1 MRYTRTLLFMI
12 FGFSMNAA
20 AQVSTTDS
28 AFIHDSRPIIP
39 FVVGKKDI
47 EQQDRKWITNYL
59 IPKLKALG
67 DSGIIIG
74 RASASPEGSLQ
85 INTQLA
91 NARKASM
98 NALLSSYGIN
108 TNLIRY
114 DVVPM
119 DFPMMRA
126 LMKLRKDDYLP
137 VVDSLMTQYAAD
149 VMLLKEAMIRQD
161 RGKLWLHLY
170 HNYFPCLRSVRI
182 MAINRNLADAGKV
195 QENIKPQPSEA
206 ETLQK
211 DSLLHAEKKEIE
223 IEKIEEIE
231 KTEKI
236 EKIEKEE
243 TEGDERR
250 ELMSVKT
257 NLLFELAYMPGYNR
271 FCPIPNVAIEYY
283 PLHGHFTYG
292 ASFDTP
298 WWKHYS
304 KHKYFQLR
312 NYQVHTRY
320 YLRRGD
326 IEERKPGKGAAFKGF
341 FFSAY
346 AHAYL
351 YNICFSEKRGWEGE
365 GWGAGIGAGYVMPID
380 RKEHWR
386 LEFGLQLGYLN
397 TLYDPY
403 QWRCPVDPG
412 TDIDRYYYKW
422 YGNAKDFK
430 KRQHSYSWIG
440 PTRVEITLS
449 YDLIYRHKERK

>member
-1 MRYTRTLLFMI
+1 MI

-47 EQQDRKWITNYL
+47 EQQDRKWITNNL

-74 RASASPEGSLQ
+74 RASASPEGSLH

-114 DVVPM
+114 DVAPM
-119 DFPMMRA
+119 DFPLMRA

-161 RGKLWLHLY
+161 RGKLWQHLY
-170 HNYFPCLRSVRI
+170 HNYFPSLRSVRI
-182 MAINRNLADAGKV
+182 MAIKR
-195 QENIKPQPSEA
+195 
-206 ETLQK
+206 
-211 DSLLHAEKKEIE
+211 AEKEEDKREEIERKENERKENE

-236 EKIEKEE
+236 EKEE
-243 TEGDERR
+243 TEGDDRR

-257 NLLFELAYMPGYNR
+257 NLLFDLAYMPGYNR

-365 GWGAGIGAGYVMPID
+365 GWGAGMGIGYVMPID

-386 LEFGLQLGYLN
+386 LEFGLQLGYLH

-403 QWRCPVDPG
+403 QWRCPVDPD
-412 TDIDRYYYKW
+412 TDANRYYYKW

>member
-1 MRYTRTLLFMI
+1 
-12 FGFSMNAA
+12 MNAA

-114 DVVPM
+114 DVAPM
-119 DFPMMRA
+119 DFPLMRA

-137 VVDSLMTQYAAD
+137 VVDSLMSQYAAD

-161 RGKLWLHLY
+161 RGKLWQHLY
-170 HNYFPCLRSVRI
+170 HNYFPSLRSVRI
-182 MAINRNLADAGKV
+182 MAIKR
-195 QENIKPQPSEA
+195 
-206 ETLQK
+206 
-211 DSLLHAEKKEIE
+211 AEKEEDKREEIERKENERKENE
-223 IEKIEEIE
+223 IEKIEIE

-236 EKIEKEE
+236 EKEG

-257 NLLFELAYMPGYNR
+257 NLLFDLAYMPGYNR

-403 QWRCPVDPG
+403 QWRCPVDSG

>member
-1 MRYTRTLLFMI
+1 MQYTRTLLSMI

-47 EQQDRKWITNYL
+47 EQQDRKWITSDL

-114 DVVPM
+114 NVAPM
-119 DFPMMRA
+119 DFPLMRA

-161 RGKLWLHLY
+161 RGKLWQHLY
-170 HNYFPCLRSVRI
+170 HNYFPSLRSVRI
-182 MAINRNLADAGKV
+182 MAIKR
-195 QENIKPQPSEA
+195 
-206 ETLQK
+206 
-211 DSLLHAEKKEIE
+211 AEKEEDKREEIERKENERKENE

-231 KTEKI
+231 KK

-257 NLLFELAYMPGYNR
+257 NLLFDLAYMPGYNR

-365 GWGAGIGAGYVMPID
+365 GWGAGMGVGYVMPID

-386 LEFGLQLGYLN
+386 LEFGLQLGYLH

-403 QWRCPVDPG
+403 QWRCPVDPD
-412 TDIDRYYYKW
+412 TDANRYYYKW

>member
-1 MRYTRTLLFMI
+1 MRYTRTLLSMI

-20 AQVSTTDS
+20 AQVATTDS

-47 EQQDRKWITNYL
+47 EQQDRKWITNNL

-114 DVVPM
+114 DVAPM
-119 DFPMMRA
+119 DFPLMRA

-161 RGKLWLHLY
+161 RGKLWQHLY
-170 HNYFPCLRSVRI
+170 HNYFPSLRSVRI
-182 MAINRNLADAGKV
+182 MAIKR
-195 QENIKPQPSEA
+195 
-206 ETLQK
+206 
-211 DSLLHAEKKEIE
+211 AEKEKEEDKREEIERKENEREKIEIEKIE
-223 IEKIEEIE
+223 IEKIEE
-231 KTEKI
+231 
-236 EKIEKEE
+236 IEKEE

-257 NLLFELAYMPGYNR
+257 NLLFDLAYMPGYNR

-326 IEERKPGKGAAFKGF
+326 IEERKPGEGAAFKGF

-365 GWGAGIGAGYVMPID
+365 GWGAGMGVGYVMPID

-386 LEFGLQLGYLN
+386 LEFGLQLGYLH

-403 QWRCPVDPG
+403 QWRCPVDPD
-412 TDIDRYYYKW
+412 TDANRYYYKW

>member
-1 MRYTRTLLFMI
+1 MQYTRTLLSMI

-47 EQQDRKWITNYL
+47 EQQDRKWITSDL

-114 DVVPM
+114 DVAPM
-119 DFPMMRA
+119 DFPLMRA

-161 RGKLWLHLY
+161 RGKLWQHLY
-170 HNYFPCLRSVRI
+170 HNYFPSLRSVRI
-182 MAINRNLADAGKV
+182 MAIKR
-195 QENIKPQPSEA
+195 
-206 ETLQK
+206 
-211 DSLLHAEKKEIE
+211 AEKEEENERKEIE
-223 IEKIEEIE
+223 IEKIEE
-231 KTEKI
+231 T

-257 NLLFELAYMPGYNR
+257 NLLFDLAYMPGYNR

-320 YLRRGD
+320 YLHRGD

-380 RKEHWR
+380 RKERWR

>member
-1 MRYTRTLLFMI
+1 
-12 FGFSMNAA
+12 MNAA

-47 EQQDRKWITNYL
+47 EQQDRKWITSDL

-114 DVVPM
+114 NVAPM
-119 DFPMMRA
+119 DFPLMRA

-161 RGKLWLHLY
+161 RGKLWQHLY
-170 HNYFPCLRSVRI
+170 HNYFPSLRSVRI
-182 MAINRNLADAGKV
+182 MAIKR
-195 QENIKPQPSEA
+195 
-206 ETLQK
+206 
-211 DSLLHAEKKEIE
+211 AEKEEDKREEIERKENERKENE

-231 KTEKI
+231 KT

-257 NLLFELAYMPGYNR
+257 NLLFDLAYMPGYNR
-271 FCPIPNVAIEYY
+271 FCPIPNVAIEFY
-283 PLHGHFTYG
+283 PLRGHFTYG
-292 ASFDTP
+292 ASFDGP

-365 GWGAGIGAGYVMPID
+365 GWGAGMGVGYVMPID

-386 LEFGLQLGYLN
+386 LEFGLQLGYLY

-403 QWRCPVDPG
+403 QWRCPVDPD
-412 TDIDRYYYKW
+412 TDANRYYYKW

>member
-1 MRYTRTLLFMI
+1 MRYTRTLLSMI
-12 FGFSMNAA
+12 FGFCMNAA

-47 EQQDRKWITNYL
+47 EQQDRKWITSDL

-114 DVVPM
+114 DVAPM
-119 DFPMMRA
+119 DFPLMRA

-137 VVDSLMTQYAAD
+137 VVDSLMTRYAAD
-149 VMLLKEAMIRQD
+149 VVLLKEAMIRQD
-161 RGKLWLHLY
+161 RGKLWQHLY
-170 HNYFPCLRSVRI
+170 HNYFPSLRSVRI
-182 MAINRNLADAGKV
+182 MAIKR
-195 QENIKPQPSEA
+195 
-206 ETLQK
+206 
-211 DSLLHAEKKEIE
+211 AEKEEDKREEIERKENERKENEIEKIE

-231 KTEKI
+231 KT

-257 NLLFELAYMPGYNR
+257 NLLFDLAYMPGYNR

-365 GWGAGIGAGYVMPID
+365 GWGAGMGAGYVMPID

>member
-1 MRYTRTLLFMI
+1 
-12 FGFSMNAA
+12 MNAA
-20 AQVSTTDS
+20 AQVATTDS

-47 EQQDRKWITNYL
+47 EQQDRKWITSDL

-114 DVVPM
+114 NVAPM
-119 DFPMMRA
+119 DFPLMRA

-161 RGKLWLHLY
+161 RGKLWQHLY
-170 HNYFPCLRSVRI
+170 HNYFPSLRSVRI
-182 MAINRNLADAGKV
+182 MAIKR
-195 QENIKPQPSEA
+195 
-206 ETLQK
+206 
-211 DSLLHAEKKEIE
+211 AEKEEDKREEIERKENERKENE

-236 EKIEKEE
+236 EKEE
-243 TEGDERR
+243 TEGDNRR

-257 NLLFELAYMPGYNR
+257 NLLFDLAYMPGYNR

-292 ASFDTP
+292 ASFDGP

-365 GWGAGIGAGYVMPID
+365 GWGAGMGVGYVMPID

-386 LEFGLQLGYLN
+386 LEFGLQLGYLH

-403 QWRCPVDPG
+403 QWRCPVDPD
-412 TDIDRYYYKW
+412 TDANRYYYKW

>member
-1 MRYTRTLLFMI
+1 
-12 FGFSMNAA
+12 MNAA

-47 EQQDRKWITNYL
+47 EQQDRKWITSDL

-114 DVVPM
+114 DVAPM
-119 DFPMMRA
+119 DFPLMRA

-161 RGKLWLHLY
+161 RGKLWQHLY
-170 HNYFPCLRSVRI
+170 HNYFPSLRSVRI
-182 MAINRNLADAGKV
+182 MAIKR
-195 QENIKPQPSEA
+195 
-206 ETLQK
+206 
-211 DSLLHAEKKEIE
+211 AEKEEDKREEIERKENERKENE

-231 KTEKI
+231 KT

-257 NLLFELAYMPGYNR
+257 NLLFDLAYMPGYNR
-271 FCPIPNVAIEYY
+271 FCPIPNVAIEFY
-283 PLHGHFTYG
+283 PLRGHFTYG
-292 ASFDTP
+292 ASFDGP

-312 NYQVHTRY
+312 NYQVHIRY

-326 IEERKPGKGAAFKGF
+326 IEERKPGEGAAFKGF

-365 GWGAGIGAGYVMPID
+365 GWGAGMGIGYVMPID

-386 LEFGLQLGYLN
+386 LEFGLQLGYLH

-403 QWRCPVDPG
+403 QWRCPVDPD
-412 TDIDRYYYKW
+412 TDANRYYYKW

>member
-1 MRYTRTLLFMI
+1 MRYTRTLLSMI
-12 FGFSMNAA
+12 FGFSMNAT

-114 DVVPM
+114 DVAPM
-119 DFPMMRA
+119 DFPLMRA

-137 VVDSLMTQYAAD
+137 VVDSLMSQYAAD

-161 RGKLWLHLY
+161 RGKLWQHLY
-170 HNYFPCLRSVRI
+170 HNYFPSLRSVRI
-182 MAINRNLADAGKV
+182 MAIKR
-195 QENIKPQPSEA
+195 
-206 ETLQK
+206 
-211 DSLLHAEKKEIE
+211 AEKEEDKREEIE
-223 IEKIEEIE
+223 RKENERKENEIEKVEIEKIEKIEEIE
-231 KTEKI
+231 KT

-257 NLLFELAYMPGYNR
+257 NLLFDLAYMPGYNR

-386 LEFGLQLGYLN
+386 LEFGLQLGYLH

-403 QWRCPVDPG
+403 QWRCPVDPD
-412 TDIDRYYYKW
+412 TDANRYYYKW

>member
-1 MRYTRTLLFMI
+1 MRYTRTLLSMI

-28 AFIHDSRPIIP
+28 AFIHNSRPIIP

-114 DVVPM
+114 DVAPM
-119 DFPMMRA
+119 DFPLMRA

-137 VVDSLMTQYAAD
+137 VVDSLMSQYAAD

-161 RGKLWLHLY
+161 RGKLWQHLY
-170 HNYFPCLRSVRI
+170 HNYFPSLRSVRI
-182 MAINRNLADAGKV
+182 MAIKR
-195 QENIKPQPSEA
+195 
-206 ETLQK
+206 
-211 DSLLHAEKKEIE
+211 AEKEEDKREEIE
-223 IEKIEEIE
+223 RKENERKENEIEKVEIEKIEKIEEIE

-236 EKIEKEE
+236 EKEE
-243 TEGDERR
+243 TEGDDRR
-250 ELMSVKT
+250 ELMGVKT
-257 NLLFELAYMPGYNR
+257 NLLFDLAYMLGYNR
-271 FCPIPNVAIEYY
+271 FCPIPNVAIEFY
-283 PLHGHFTYG
+283 PLRGHFTYG

-326 IEERKPGKGAAFKGF
+326 IEERKPGEGAAFKGF

-351 YNICFSEKRGWEGE
+351 YNICFDEKRGWEGE
-365 GWGAGIGAGYVMPID
+365 GWGAGLGVGYVMPID

-386 LEFGLQLGYLN
+386 LEFGLQAGFLN
-397 TLYDPY
+397 TRYDPY
-403 QWRCPVDPG
+403 QWRCPVDG
-412 TDIDRYYYKW
+412 DKDRQVYYYKW
-422 YGNAKDFK
+422 YGDAKDFK
-430 KRQHSYSWIG
+430 KRQYRYTWLG
-440 PTRVEITLS
+440 PTRLEVSLS
-449 YDLIYRHKERK
+449 YDILYRKSKRK

>member
-1 MRYTRTLLFMI
+1 
-12 FGFSMNAA
+12 MNAA

-47 EQQDRKWITNYL
+47 EQQDRKWITSDL

-114 DVVPM
+114 DVAPM
-119 DFPMMRA
+119 DFPLMRA

-161 RGKLWLHLY
+161 RGKLWQHLY
-170 HNYFPCLRSVRI
+170 HNYFPSLRSVRI
-182 MAINRNLADAGKV
+182 MAIKR
-195 QENIKPQPSEA
+195 
-206 ETLQK
+206 
-211 DSLLHAEKKEIE
+211 AEKEEDKREEIERKENERKENE

-236 EKIEKEE
+236 EKEE
-243 TEGDERR
+243 TEGDDRR

-257 NLLFELAYMPGYNR
+257 NLLFDLAYMPGYNR

-326 IEERKPGKGAAFKGF
+326 IEERKPGKEAAFKGF

>member
-1 MRYTRTLLFMI
+1 MRYTRTLLSMI

-20 AQVSTTDS
+20 AQVATTDS

-47 EQQDRKWITNYL
+47 EQQDRKWITNNL

-74 RASASPEGSLQ
+74 RASASPEGSLH

-114 DVVPM
+114 DVAPM
-119 DFPMMRA
+119 DFPLMRA

-161 RGKLWLHLY
+161 RGKLWQHLY
-170 HNYFPCLRSVRI
+170 HNYFPSLRSVRI
-182 MAINRNLADAGKV
+182 MAIKR
-195 QENIKPQPSEA
+195 
-206 ETLQK
+206 
-211 DSLLHAEKKEIE
+211 AEKEEDKREEIERKENERKENE

-236 EKIEKEE
+236 EKEE
-243 TEGDERR
+243 TEGDDRR

-257 NLLFELAYMPGYNR
+257 NLLFDLAYMPGYNR

-365 GWGAGIGAGYVMPID
+365 GWGAGMGIGYVMPID

-386 LEFGLQLGYLN
+386 LEFGLQLGYLH

-403 QWRCPVDPG
+403 QWRCPVDPD
-412 TDIDRYYYKW
+412 TDANRYYYKW

>member
-1 MRYTRTLLFMI
+1 MRYTRTLLSMI
-12 FGFSMNAA
+12 FGFSMNAT

-47 EQQDRKWITNYL
+47 EQQDRKWITNNL

-74 RASASPEGSLQ
+74 RASASPEGSLH

-114 DVVPM
+114 DVAPM
-119 DFPMMRA
+119 DFPLMRA

-137 VVDSLMTQYAAD
+137 VVDSLMNQYAAD
-149 VMLLKEAMIRQD
+149 VVLLKEAMIRQD
-161 RGKLWLHLY
+161 RGKLWQHLY
-170 HNYFPCLRSVRI
+170 HNYFPSLRSVRI
-182 MAINRNLADAGKV
+182 MAIKR
-195 QENIKPQPSEA
+195 
-206 ETLQK
+206 
-211 DSLLHAEKKEIE
+211 AEKEEDKREEIERKENEREKIE
-223 IEKIEEIE
+223 IEKIEKIE
-231 KTEKI
+231 KIEEI

-257 NLLFELAYMPGYNR
+257 NLLFDLAYMPGYNR
-271 FCPIPNVAIEYY
+271 FCPIPNVAIEFY
-283 PLHGHFTYG
+283 PLRGHFTYG
-292 ASFDTP
+292 ASFDGP

-326 IEERKPGKGAAFKGF
+326 IEEREPGKGAAFKGF

-403 QWRCPVDPG
+403 QWRCPVDPD
-412 TDIDRYYYKW
+412 TDANRYYYKW

>member
-1 MRYTRTLLFMI
+1 MQYTRTLLSMI

-47 EQQDRKWITNYL
+47 EQQDRKWITSDL

-114 DVVPM
+114 DVAPM
-119 DFPMMRA
+119 DFPLMRT

-137 VVDSLMTQYAAD
+137 VVDSLMNQYAAD
-149 VMLLKEAMIRQD
+149 VILLKEAMIRQD
-161 RGKLWLHLY
+161 RGKLWQHLY
-170 HNYFPCLRSVRI
+170 HNYFPSLRSVRI
-182 MAINRNLADAGKV
+182 MAIKR
-195 QENIKPQPSEA
+195 
-206 ETLQK
+206 
-211 DSLLHAEKKEIE
+211 AEKEEDKREEIERKENERKENE

-231 KTEKI
+231 KT

-257 NLLFELAYMPGYNR
+257 NLLFDLVYMPGYNH

-365 GWGAGIGAGYVMPID
+365 GWGAGMGVGYVMPID

-386 LEFGLQLGYLN
+386 LEFGLQLGYLH

-403 QWRCPVDPG
+403 QWRCPVDPD
-412 TDIDRYYYKW
+412 TDANRYYYKW

>member
-1 MRYTRTLLFMI
+1 MRYTRTLLSMI

-47 EQQDRKWITNYL
+47 EQQDRKWITNNL

-74 RASASPEGSLQ
+74 RASASPEGSLH

-114 DVVPM
+114 DVAPM
-119 DFPMMRA
+119 DFPLMRA

-137 VVDSLMTQYAAD
+137 VVDSLMNQYAAD
-149 VMLLKEAMIRQD
+149 VILLKEAMIKQD
-161 RGKLWLHLY
+161 RGKLWQHLY
-170 HNYFPCLRSVRI
+170 HNYFPSLRSVRI
-182 MAINRNLADAGKV
+182 MAIKR
-195 QENIKPQPSEA
+195 
-206 ETLQK
+206 
-211 DSLLHAEKKEIE
+211 AEKEEDKREEIERKENERKENE

-231 KTEKI
+231 KT

-257 NLLFELAYMPGYNR
+257 NLLFDLAYMPGYNR

-312 NYQVHTRY
+312 NYQVHIRY

-326 IEERKPGKGAAFKGF
+326 IEERKPGEGAAFKGF

-365 GWGAGIGAGYVMPID
+365 GWGAGMGVGYVMPID

-386 LEFGLQLGYLN
+386 LEFGLQLGYLH

-403 QWRCPVDPG
+403 QWRCPVDPD
-412 TDIDRYYYKW
+412 TDANRYYYKW

>member
-1 MRYTRTLLFMI
+1 MRFTRTLLSMI

-28 AFIHDSRPIIP
+28 AFIHDSHPIIP

-119 DFPMMRA
+119 DFPLMRA

-161 RGKLWLHLY
+161 RGKLWQHLY
-170 HNYFPCLRSVRI
+170 HNYFPSLRSVRI
-182 MAINRNLADAGKV
+182 MAIKR
-195 QENIKPQPSEA
+195 
-206 ETLQK
+206 
-211 DSLLHAEKKEIE
+211 AEKEEDKREEIERKENEREKIE
-223 IEKIEEIE
+223 IEKIEKI
-231 KTEKI
+231 EKI
-236 EKIEKEE
+236 EEIEKEE

-257 NLLFELAYMPGYNR
+257 NLLFDLAYMPGYNR

>member
-1 MRYTRTLLFMI
+1 MI

-20 AQVSTTDS
+20 AQVATTDS

-47 EQQDRKWITNYL
+47 EQQDRKWITSDL

-114 DVVPM
+114 NVAPM
-119 DFPMMRA
+119 DFPLMRA

-161 RGKLWLHLY
+161 RGKLWQHLY
-170 HNYFPCLRSVRI
+170 HNYFPSLRSVRI
-182 MAINRNLADAGKV
+182 MAIKR
-195 QENIKPQPSEA
+195 
-206 ETLQK
+206 
-211 DSLLHAEKKEIE
+211 AEKEEDKREEIERKENERKENEIEKIE
-223 IEKIEEIE
+223 IEKIEE
-231 KTEKI
+231 T

-257 NLLFELAYMPGYNR
+257 NLLFDLAYMPGYNR

>member
-1 MRYTRTLLFMI
+1 
-12 FGFSMNAA
+12 MNAA

-114 DVVPM
+114 DVAPM
-119 DFPMMRA
+119 DFPLMRA

-137 VVDSLMTQYAAD
+137 VVDSLMSQYAAD

-161 RGKLWLHLY
+161 RGKLWQHLY
-170 HNYFPCLRSVRI
+170 HNYFPSLRSVRI
-182 MAINRNLADAGKV
+182 MAIKR
-195 QENIKPQPSEA
+195 
-206 ETLQK
+206 
-211 DSLLHAEKKEIE
+211 AEKEEDKREEIERKENEREKIE
-223 IEKIEEIE
+223 IEKIEKIE
-231 KTEKI
+231 KIEEI

-257 NLLFELAYMPGYNR
+257 NLLFDLAYMPGYNR
-271 FCPIPNVAIEYY
+271 FCPIPNVAIEFY
-283 PLHGHFTYG
+283 PLRGHFTYG
-292 ASFDTP
+292 ASFDGP

-351 YNICFSEKRGWEGE
+351 YNICFSERRGWEGE

-403 QWRCPVDPG
+403 QWRCPVDPE

>member
-1 MRYTRTLLFMI
+1 MI

-20 AQVSTTDS
+20 AQVATTDS

-47 EQQDRKWITNYL
+47 EQQDRKWITNNL

-74 RASASPEGSLQ
+74 RASASPEGSLH

-114 DVVPM
+114 DVAPM
-119 DFPMMRA
+119 DFPLMRA

-161 RGKLWLHLY
+161 RGKLWQHLY
-170 HNYFPCLRSVRI
+170 HNYFPSLRSVRI
-182 MAINRNLADAGKV
+182 MAIKR
-195 QENIKPQPSEA
+195 
-206 ETLQK
+206 
-211 DSLLHAEKKEIE
+211 AEKEEDKREEIERKENERKENE

-236 EKIEKEE
+236 EKEE
-243 TEGDERR
+243 TEGDDRR

-257 NLLFELAYMPGYNR
+257 NLLFDLAYMPGYNR

-365 GWGAGIGAGYVMPID
+365 GWGAGMGIGYVMPID

-386 LEFGLQLGYLN
+386 LEFGLQLGYLH

-403 QWRCPVDPG
+403 QWRCPVDPD
-412 TDIDRYYYKW
+412 TDANRYYYKW

>member
-1 MRYTRTLLFMI
+1 MI

-47 EQQDRKWITNYL
+47 EQQDRKWITSDL

-114 DVVPM
+114 DVAPM
-119 DFPMMRA
+119 DFPLMRA

-161 RGKLWLHLY
+161 RGKLWQHLY
-170 HNYFPCLRSVRI
+170 HNYFPSLRSVRI
-182 MAINRNLADAGKV
+182 MAIKR
-195 QENIKPQPSEA
+195 
-206 ETLQK
+206 
-211 DSLLHAEKKEIE
+211 AEKEEEEDKREEIERKENERKEIE

-231 KTEKI
+231 EI

-243 TEGDERR
+243 TEGDECR

-257 NLLFELAYMPGYNR
+257 NLLFDLAYMPGYNR

>member
-1 MRYTRTLLFMI
+1 
-12 FGFSMNAA
+12 MNAA

-47 EQQDRKWITNYL
+47 EQQDRKWITNNL

-114 DVVPM
+114 DVAPM
-119 DFPMMRA
+119 DFPLMRA

-161 RGKLWLHLY
+161 RGKLWQHLY
-170 HNYFPCLRSVRI
+170 HNYFPSLRSVRI
-182 MAINRNLADAGKV
+182 MAIKR
-195 QENIKPQPSEA
+195 
-206 ETLQK
+206 
-211 DSLLHAEKKEIE
+211 AEKEEDKREEIERKENERKENE

-236 EKIEKEE
+236 EKEE
-243 TEGDERR
+243 TEGDDRR

-257 NLLFELAYMPGYNR
+257 NLLFDLAYMPGYNR

-326 IEERKPGKGAAFKGF
+326 IEERKPGEGAAFKGF

-365 GWGAGIGAGYVMPID
+365 GWGAGMGVGYVMPID

-386 LEFGLQLGYLN
+386 LEFGLQLGYLH

-403 QWRCPVDPG
+403 QWRCPVDPD
-412 TDIDRYYYKW
+412 TDANRYYYKW

>member
-1 MRYTRTLLFMI
+1 
-12 FGFSMNAA
+12 MNAA

-47 EQQDRKWITNYL
+47 EQQDRKWITNNL

-74 RASASPEGSLQ
+74 RASASPEGSLY

-114 DVVPM
+114 DVAPM
-119 DFPMMRA
+119 DFPLMRT

-137 VVDSLMTQYAAD
+137 VVDSLMNQYAAD
-149 VMLLKEAMIRQD
+149 VILLKEAMIRQD
-161 RGKLWLHLY
+161 RGKLWQHLY
-170 HNYFPCLRSVRI
+170 HNYFPSLRSVRI
-182 MAINRNLADAGKV
+182 MAIKR
-195 QENIKPQPSEA
+195 
-206 ETLQK
+206 
-211 DSLLHAEKKEIE
+211 AEKEEDKREEIKRKENERKEIE

-236 EKIEKEE
+236 EKEE
-243 TEGDERR
+243 TEGDNRR

-257 NLLFELAYMPGYNR
+257 NLLFDLAYMPGYNR
-271 FCPIPNVAIEYY
+271 FCPIPNVAIEFY

-365 GWGAGIGAGYVMPID
+365 GWGAGMGVGYVMPID

>member
-1 MRYTRTLLFMI
+1 M
-12 FGFSMNAA
+12 
-20 AQVSTTDS
+20 V
-28 AFIHDSRPIIP
+28 
-39 FVVGKKDI
+39 
-47 EQQDRKWITNYL
+47 
-59 IPKLKALG
+59 
-67 DSGIIIG
+67 
-74 RASASPEGSLQ
+74 
-85 INTQLA
+85 
-91 NARKASM
+91 
-98 NALLSSYGIN
+98 
-108 TNLIRY
+108 
-114 DVVPM
+114 
-119 DFPMMRA
+119 
-126 LMKLRKDDYLP
+126 
-137 VVDSLMTQYAAD
+137 
-149 VMLLKEAMIRQD
+149 AMIRQD
-161 RGKLWLHLY
+161 RGKLWQHLY
-170 HNYFPCLRSVRI
+170 HNYFPSLRSVRI
-182 MAINRNLADAGKV
+182 MAINRNLTAAANS
-195 QENIKPQPSEA
+195 QESIKPQPSEA
-206 ETLQK
+206 ETVQK
-211 DSLLHAEKKEIE
+211 DSLLHTEKEEIE
-223 IEKIEEIE
+223 I
-231 KTEKI
+231 EKI

-243 TEGDERR
+243 TEGDDRR

-257 NLLFELAYMPGYNR
+257 NLLFDLAYMPGYNR
-271 FCPIPNVAIEYY
+271 FCPIPNVAIEFY
-283 PLHGHFTYG
+283 PLRGHFTYG
-292 ASFDTP
+292 ASFDGP

-326 IEERKPGKGAAFKGF
+326 IEERKPGEGAAFKGF

-365 GWGAGIGAGYVMPID
+365 GWGAGMGIGYVMPID

-403 QWRCPVDPG
+403 QWRCPVDPD
-412 TDIDRYYYKW
+412 TDANRYYYKW

>member
-1 MRYTRTLLFMI
+1 
-12 FGFSMNAA
+12 MNAA

-47 EQQDRKWITNYL
+47 EQQDRKWITSDL

-114 DVVPM
+114 NVAPM
-119 DFPMMRA
+119 DFPLMRA

-161 RGKLWLHLY
+161 RGKLWQHLY
-170 HNYFPCLRSVRI
+170 HNYFPSLRSVRI
-182 MAINRNLADAGKV
+182 MAIKR
-195 QENIKPQPSEA
+195 
-206 ETLQK
+206 
-211 DSLLHAEKKEIE
+211 AEKEEDKREEIERKENERKENE

-236 EKIEKEE
+236 EKEE
-243 TEGDERR
+243 TEGDDRR

-257 NLLFELAYMPGYNR
+257 NLLFDLAYMPGYNR

-365 GWGAGIGAGYVMPID
+365 GWGAGMGIGYVMPID

>member
-1 MRYTRTLLFMI
+1 
-12 FGFSMNAA
+12 MNAA

-114 DVVPM
+114 DVAPM
-119 DFPMMRA
+119 DFPLMRA

-161 RGKLWLHLY
+161 RGKLWQHLY
-170 HNYFPCLRSVRI
+170 HNYFPSLRSVRI
-182 MAINRNLADAGKV
+182 MAIKR
-195 QENIKPQPSEA
+195 
-206 ETLQK
+206 
-211 DSLLHAEKKEIE
+211 AEKEEDKREEIERKENERKENE

-231 KTEKI
+231 KT

-257 NLLFELAYMPGYNR
+257 NLLFDLAYMPGYNR

-283 PLHGHFTYG
+283 PLHGHFTYR

-365 GWGAGIGAGYVMPID
+365 GWGAGMGVGYVMPID

-386 LEFGLQLGYLN
+386 LEFGLQLGYLH

-403 QWRCPVDPG
+403 QWRCPVDPD
-412 TDIDRYYYKW
+412 TDANRYYYKW

>member
-1 MRYTRTLLFMI
+1 MRYTRTLLSMI

-20 AQVSTTDS
+20 AQVATTDS

-47 EQQDRKWITNYL
+47 EQQDRKWITNNL

-67 DSGIIIG
+67 DNGIIIG
-74 RASASPEGSLQ
+74 RASASPEGSLH

-114 DVVPM
+114 NVAPM
-119 DFPMMRA
+119 DFPLMRA

-161 RGKLWLHLY
+161 RGKLWQHLY
-170 HNYFPCLRSVRI
+170 HNYFPSLRSVRI
-182 MAINRNLADAGKV
+182 MAIKR
-195 QENIKPQPSEA
+195 
-206 ETLQK
+206 
-211 DSLLHAEKKEIE
+211 AEKEEDKREEIERKEDKREENERKENEIEKIE
-223 IEKIEEIE
+223 IEKIE
-231 KTEKI
+231 KT

-257 NLLFELAYMPGYNR
+257 NLLFDLAYMPGYNR